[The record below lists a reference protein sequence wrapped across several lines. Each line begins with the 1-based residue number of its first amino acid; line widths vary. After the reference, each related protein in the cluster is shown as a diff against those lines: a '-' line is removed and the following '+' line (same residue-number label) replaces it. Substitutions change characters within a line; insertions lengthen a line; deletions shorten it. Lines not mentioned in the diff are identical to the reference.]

1 MNCHSQDLSQ
11 DVPMQL
17 EQQAKAVGDHRRV
30 DAKALGQQELILA
43 LRIAQ
48 FGPRQHRGE
57 VMSDALRGAERFP
70 PPNVR
75 AAT

>member
-17 EQQAKAVGDHRRV
+17 EQLAKAVGDHRRV
-30 DAKALGQQELILA
+30 DAKALGQPELILT
-43 LRIAQ
+43 LRITK
-48 FGPRQHRGE
+48 FDPKQHLGE

-70 PPNVR
+70 PPNVS
-75 AAT
+75 TVI